1 VLLDSD
7 RRYRFAVQPAA
18 LWSAIAETADYRRW
32 WPWLTAF
39 DANGLVAGDVWR
51 CAVRPPLPYTLRFAI
66 HLDEVVP
73 ETLVA
78 ARLSGDIAGTAR
90 LDVTPD
96 GDGCDV
102 RLTSR
107 LAPSSRAFGL
117 LANLARPIVRRGHDW
132 VLDTG
137 ARQFGGLAV
146 DER

>member
-1 VLLDSD
+1 VRLDSD
-7 RRYRFAVQPAA
+7 RRYHFSVQPAA

-32 WPWLTAF
+32 WPWLTGFEAG
-39 DANGLVAGDVWR
+39 GLVAGDVWR

-73 ETLVA
+73 TTLVT

-90 LDVTPD
+90 LDVTPE

-102 RLTSR
+102 RLTS
-107 LAPSSRAFGL
+107 LLTPSSTAFGL
-117 LANLARPIVRRGHDW
+117 LARLARPIVRRGHDW

-137 ARQFGGLAV
+137 ARQFVRLAV
-146 DER
+146 EER